1 MLYRRVVKWFLNLFM
16 TISFSTPPPP
26 PPSPF
31 SFFMEA
37 TFGNHILH
45 SGSYRIEVV
54 GVYCSE
60 SIVDEVDGLSIVTEH
75 FFKRMK

>member
-16 TISFSTPPPP
+16 TISFSTPP
-26 PPSPF
+26 SPF
-31 SFFMEA
+31 FFFMEA

-54 GVYCSE
+54 GVYFSE

-75 FFKRMK
+75 FFKCMK

>member
-26 PPSPF
+26 PLF
-31 SFFMEA
+31 FLFMEA

>member
-26 PPSPF
+26 LF
-31 SFFMEA
+31 FFFMEA

>member
-1 MLYRRVVKWFLNLFM
+1 M

-26 PPSPF
+26 SPF
-31 SFFMEA
+31 FFFMEA

-54 GVYCSE
+54 GVYFSE
-60 SIVDEVDGLSIVTEH
+60 SIVDEVDRLSIVTEH
-75 FFKRMK
+75 FFKCMK